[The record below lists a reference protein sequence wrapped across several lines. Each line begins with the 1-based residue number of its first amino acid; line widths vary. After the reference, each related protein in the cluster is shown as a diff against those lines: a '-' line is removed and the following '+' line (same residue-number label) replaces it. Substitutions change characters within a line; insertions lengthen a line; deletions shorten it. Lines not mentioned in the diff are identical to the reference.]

1 MLQAAVRK
9 DDFFEEE
16 FFEEVFFVKEF
27 FEEDEESPDMEL
39 KICHLYPDVL
49 NLYGDRGNIQC
60 LQRRLAW
67 RGIDCQV
74 DFMGIGDY
82 KSLSGYDLFFIGG
95 GQDFDQEILLEDLR
109 LRKGAEIRAALEDG
123 KTFLCICGGY
133 QMMGHYYE
141 TVDGKKCEFLGAIDF
156 YTVGGKER
164 MIGNYAFRL
173 GEESGGSIV
182 VGFENHSGR
191 TFLGSGVHPL
201 GRILKT
207 ERKIS
212 LPGKKARQTGY
223 GNNGVDRTEG
233 ARYRNAFCTYSHG
246 PVLPKNPAFADVL
259 LETALQRKYGSCSLE
274 PLPDGFEGLAHDS
287 VLKRVIRGEL
297 S

>member
-1 MLQAAVRK
+1 
-9 DDFFEEE
+9 
-16 FFEEVFFVKEF
+16 
-27 FEEDEESPDMEL
+27 MEL

-133 QMMGHYYE
+133 QMM
-141 TVDGKKCEFLGAIDF
+141 
-156 YTVGGKER
+156 
-164 MIGNYAFRL
+164 IGNYAFRL

-246 PVLPKNPAFADVL
+246 PVLPKNPAFADIL
-259 LETALQRKYGSCSLE
+259 LETALQRKYGFCSLE

>member
-1 MLQAAVRK
+1 
-9 DDFFEEE
+9 
-16 FFEEVFFVKEF
+16 
-27 FEEDEESPDMEL
+27 MEL

-133 QMMGHYYE
+133 QMMG
-141 TVDGKKCEFLGAIDF
+141 GWARNPAGA
-156 YTVGGKER
+156 
-164 MIGNYAFRL
+164 
-173 GEESGGSIV
+173 SS
-182 VGFENHSGR
+182 
-191 TFLGSGVHPL
+191 LGS
-201 GRILKT
+201 KT
-207 ERKIS
+207 TAEGPFWAAGCIRWEGSSKRKEKS
-212 LPGKKARQTGY
+212 PFPGKRRGRPDTATTVWTARREPDTEMPSVPTATDLSCLKIRPLRTSFWKRHFK
-223 GNNGVDRTEG
+223 GNTV
-233 ARYRNAFCTYSHG
+233 
-246 PVLPKNPAFADVL
+246 PAAW
-259 LETALQRKYGSCSLE
+259 SLCRMD
-274 PLPDGFEGLAHDS
+274 LKGLHM
-287 VLKRVIRGEL
+287 IRF
-297 S
+297 

>member
-1 MLQAAVRK
+1 
-9 DDFFEEE
+9 
-16 FFEEVFFVKEF
+16 
-27 FEEDEESPDMEL
+27 MEL
-39 KICHLYPDVL
+39 RIAHLYPEVL
-49 NLYGDRGNIQC
+49 NLYGDRGNIRC
-60 LQRRLAW
+60 MTRRLEW
-67 RGIDCQV
+67 RGIGCTV
-74 DFMGIGDY
+74 DELGIGAVHTGPAGR
-82 KSLSGYDLFFIGG
+82 SLAQYDLFFIGG
-95 GQDFDQEILLEDLR
+95 GQDFEQEILLRDL
-109 LRKGAEIRAALEDG
+109 KNGVADEIRAAAADG